1 MLPLR
6 FAPGL
11 SILVAALV
19 LTPPDAAR
27 AQAHDHDDHP
37 EDHPGHD
44 HEATHVEDIIVQSTR
59 SRRRLQDEPVR
70 VEVIGGEEIEEKLLM
85 RPGDISM
92 LLAET
97 GGLRV
102 QVTSPGLGSSNIRVQ
117 GMRGRYTQL
126 LADGLPLYGG
136 QASSLGLLQIPPS
149 DLGQVEVIKGAA
161 SALYGGQALGGV
173 INLISRRPGD
183 EAAGEL
189 ILNATTRDGQDVSA
203 YGAAPLGG
211 GWSGSLLAAFNRQT
225 AQDLD
230 DDGWIDTPAHDR
242 RSARP
247 RLFWTGDDGASVY
260 LTAGVMTEDRRGGTP
275 DGRATP
281 DGRLFAQTQDTQRL
295 DAGLVYEKPIGGWG
309 WVQVRAS
316 GMEQSHRHRFG
327 DLLEKDAHRTLFA
340 EASLAGEAGDLSWLG
355 GVAVQSDRYRSEAFP
370 RFDYAYAA
378 PAVFAQAEREVGET
392 LTFAGS
398 VRYDDHDRYGGQF
411 SPRVSALYRP
421 GPWTVRASW
430 GRGFYA
436 PTPFVEETEAAGL
449 SRLEPLAGLVAETAQ
464 TASADVGYASGPWET
479 NLTLFGS
486 DIDDAVR
493 LQVAG
498 PDRVRLINSPGVTR
512 TRGVEALARWRQGP
526 FVVTGSYLYVD
537 ASELD
542 EAGTGRRAVPLTP
555 RHSAGFVAMWEDHDR
570 GRLGFEAYYTGRQ
583 PLEDDPYR
591 DEGKPYLELGL
602 LGEVVLGRFSVFLN
616 LENLLNVR
624 QTREDRLVRPARA
637 PDGRWTVDAWAPLE
651 GFVANAGV
659 RIRFGGH

>member
-1 MLPLR
+1 MLSLR
-6 FAPGL
+6 HAPSL
-11 SILVAALV
+11 SILAAALT
-19 LTPPDAAR
+19 LMSPDDAR
-27 AQAHDHDDHP
+27 AQEHDHDDEH
-37 EDHPGHD
+37 GH
-44 HEATHVEDIIVQSTR
+44 EVTQVGDIIVQSAR

-85 RPGDISM
+85 RPGNISM

-149 DLGQVEVIKGAA
+149 DLGQVEIIKGAA

-173 INLISRRPGD
+173 INLISRRPD
-183 EAAGEL
+183 DAAQGEL

-203 YGAAPLGG
+203 YGATPLGG
-211 GWSGSLLAAFNRQT
+211 NWSGSLLAAFNRQT
-225 AQDLD
+225 AKDLD
-230 DDGWIDTPAHDR
+230 DDGWIDTPTHTR
-242 RSARP
+242 WSARP
-247 RLFWTGDDGASVY
+247 RLFWTGDDGSNAY
-260 LTAGVMTEDRRGGTP
+260 LSGGVMTEDRRGGTGE
-275 DGRATP
+275 GRTTP
-281 DGRLFAQTQDTQRL
+281 DGRPFALTQDTQRL
-295 DAGLVYEKPIGGWG
+295 DAGLVYDKPVGNGGWA
-309 WVQVRAS
+309 QVRAS
-316 GMEQSHRHRFG
+316 GMEQSHRHRFS
-327 DLLEKDAHRTLFA
+327 DLLEKDAHQTLFG
-340 EASLAGEAGDLSWLG
+340 EASLAGETGELSWLG
-355 GVAVQSDRYRSEAFP
+355 GVAIQSDRYRSQAFP
-370 RFDYAYAA
+370 TFDYAYVA
-378 PAVFAQAEREVGET
+378 PAVFGQIEREVGT
-392 LTFAGS
+392 LLTLSGS
-398 VRYDDHDRYGGQF
+398 VRYDDHDRYGGQL
-411 SPRVSALYRP
+411 SPRLSALYRP
-421 GPWTVRASW
+421 GPWTARASW

-464 TASADVGYASGPWET
+464 TASLDFGYAWGPWET

-498 PDRVRLINSPGVTR
+498 TDRVRLINSAGVTR
-512 TRGVEALARWRQGP
+512 ARGVEALARWRQGA

-537 ASELD
+537 ASEPD
-542 EAGTGRRAVPLTP
+542 EAETGRRAVPLTP

-583 PLEDDPYR
+583 PLDDNPYR
-591 DEGKPYLELGL
+591 VEGKPYLELGL
-602 LGEVVLGRFSVFLN
+602 LGEVVLGQYSVFLN

-624 QTREDRLVRPARA
+624 QTRRDRLVRPDRA

-659 RIRFGGH
+659 RVRLGGH